1 MRLAMFALT
10 QNGAELAL
18 RLSHCCDDAQCFL
31 PARLT
36 EIDAPQARRFARL
49 GDVVPGAFRAF
60 DGLVFLMA
68 SGIVV
73 RQIAPL
79 LESKLTDPAVVVGD
93 ERGHHMISLLSGHL
107 GGANTLTRQLAAFCG
122 ADPVITTATDTEG
135 KTAPDV
141 IAAALALRPVPKAA
155 IFRLNTELLTG
166 KMLTYAVD
174 PALTQAAFYEER
186 LQEFGVTLASTERAD
201 VIVTDDMS
209 KRSTGNRR
217 LCLVPRRLI
226 AGVGCRRGVS
236 KEEILDAL
244 SAATAKIG
252 RDVTAI
258 DVIASTV
265 HKKDEAGFIEAAAKL
280 DRPFH
285 IFADDVMKTV
295 AERAQLRLSPFVMQT
310 LGIGNVAEAAAL
322 AETGENGGRFA
333 LPKTIFGKVT
343 VALVW
348 EK

>member
-1 MRLAMFALT
+1 MRLAIFALT

-31 PARLT
+31 PMRLT
-36 EIDAPQARRFARL
+36 NIDTPKARRFARL
-49 GDVVPGAFRAF
+49 ADVVPAAFRAF
-60 DGLVFLMA
+60 DGLVFIMA
-68 SGIVV
+68 AGIVV

-93 ERGHHMISLLSGHL
+93 ERGQHMISLLSGHL

-141 IAAALALRPVPKAA
+141 IAAALALRPVPKTA
-155 IFRLNTELLTG
+155 ILRLNTELLDG
-166 KMLTYAVD
+166 KTLTYAVD
-174 PALTQAAFYEER
+174 PALTQTAFFEKQLR
-186 LQEFGVTLASTERAD
+186 QFGVSLKSIKNAD
-201 VIVTDDMS
+201 VIVTDNVSKHEAPVPDAKGYSVLSGMS
-209 KRSTGNRR
+209 DAKPVQGSSVNPGMTGVSIASKKGTGNKK
-217 LCLVPRRLI
+217 LYLVPRRLI

-258 DVIASTV
+258 DVIASTA
-265 HKKDEAGFIEAAAKL
+265 HKKDEAGLIGAASEL
-280 DRPFH
+280 GVSFH
-285 IFADDVMKTV
+285 VF
-295 AERAQLRLSPFVMQT
+295 
-310 LGIGNVAEAAAL
+310 AEAL
-322 AETGENGGRFA
+322 
-333 LPKTIFGKVT
+333 
-343 VALVW
+343 
-348 EK
+348 